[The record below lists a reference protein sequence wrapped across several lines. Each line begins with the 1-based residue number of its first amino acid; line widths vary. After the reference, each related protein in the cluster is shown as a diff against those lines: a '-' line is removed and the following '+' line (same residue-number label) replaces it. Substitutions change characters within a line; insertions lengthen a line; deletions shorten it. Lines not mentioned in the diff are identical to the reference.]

1 MKRLLAAVLT
11 TSLAI
16 LAPQYALAQQVGT
29 SQPDLIVDQGLRTEL
44 IGNAIKQVND
54 YYVFPELAK
63 KVEAA
68 LRQNQ
73 KRGTYDNVTSAQ
85 KLSDL
90 LSEHMQV
97 VTKDKHL
104 RIYYSEQPIPP
115 QANPGQPSAQEK
127 AARLLKLKAMNF
139 GVERVER
146 LPHNIGYLDLRSFA
160 PADAAASALAAA
172 MTLVA
177 NTDALIIDLRSNGGG
192 DARTV
197 TLLASYLLEERTQMN
212 NFYYRHTDR
221 TEQRWSSDVV
231 MGERFGHEKDVYLLT
246 SKNTFS
252 AAEDF
257 SFALK
262 NLKRVTIVGETTGGG
277 AHPGEFVRLHRH
289 FDMFVPKGRSYNPA
303 TNTNWEGVGVAPDIS
318 VKAED
323 ALKTAQVVVL
333 KKLASAEK
341 NPGILAVITS
351 RITKVEAEDTTAGME
366 Q

>member
-1 MKRLLAAVLT
+1 MKRLSAAVLT
-11 TSLAI
+11 LSLAI
-16 LAPQYALAQQVGT
+16 LSPQHARAQQPGERQADMTVG
-29 SQPDLIVDQGLRTEL
+29 QGLRNEL
-44 IGNAIKQVND
+44 IGDAIKQVKDN
-54 YYVFPELAK
+54 YVFPELAT

-73 KRGTYDNVTSAQ
+73 KRGAYDNVTSAH

-90 LSEHMQV
+90 LTEHMQAV
-97 VTKDKHL
+97 AKDKHL
-104 RIYYSEQPIPP
+104 RIYYSEQPIPL
-115 QANPGQPSAQEK
+115 QDKLGQPSAEQK
-127 AARLLKLKAMNF
+127 AAKLAELKAMNF

-160 PADAAASALAAA
+160 PANAAANALAAA

-177 NTDALIIDLRSNGGG
+177 NTDALIIDLRRNGGG
-192 DARTV
+192 DPNTGA
-197 TLLASYLLEERTQMN
+197 LLASYLLKERTQMN
-212 NFYYRHTDR
+212 SYYYRQTNR

-246 SKNTFS
+246 SKSTFS

-277 AHPGEFVRLHRH
+277 AHPGDFVRLHRH

-323 ALKTAQVVVL
+323 ALKTAQIAVL
-333 KKLASAEK
+333 RKLAAAEK
-341 NPGILAVITS
+341 NPGLLAGIGS
-351 RITKVEAEDTTAGME
+351 RIAKVQAEDTSGALE